1 MGYGPAW
8 AIQLQSSQ
16 NVRQFGRPQSV
27 EFLNGRGLY
36 EIGPPQQEADS
47 LDHERIQLFINST
60 GQENN
65 LTLIKCIAETLTDI
79 PVIFQTSLVVYG
91 K

>member
-27 EFLNGRGLY
+27 EFLNGRGFY

-60 GQENN
+60 SQENN

-79 PVIFQTSLVVYG
+79 PTIFQTTIVVYG
-91 K
+91 M